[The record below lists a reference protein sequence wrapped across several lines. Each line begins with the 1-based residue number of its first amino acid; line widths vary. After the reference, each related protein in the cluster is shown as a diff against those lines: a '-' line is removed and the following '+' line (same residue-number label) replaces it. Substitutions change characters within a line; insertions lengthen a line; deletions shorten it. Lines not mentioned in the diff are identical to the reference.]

1 MPYTSNG
8 EAETTDGMFPE
19 LRLMVDAMK
28 ASGVKELL
36 GLFCGNGKGGFE
48 LCAPVC
54 MLLSMPKLVDG
65 DAASKT

>member
-1 MPYTSNG
+1 
-8 EAETTDGMFPE
+8 
-19 LRLMVDAMK
+19 MK